1 MKRGL
6 IHGVAVTSLAAL
18 ATGLLTV
25 GFVGTASA
33 TGTPPWEPDPN
44 SVGGLLFYNAS
55 GQQITGGNLTDSPV
69 AAYVEGT
76 ATVRSG
82 DTVATLY
89 GYLPVNGELPTEWS
103 GEQLGESTVFP
114 NASAPAPLN
123 TAVLP
128 VETGASGDETLGTLE
143 TDYPNT
149 DTSNDGYA
157 GMYQLRLYT
166 NAAKR
171 TQTTTYDSADIAI
184 SGSTWSVAYPAPTLT
199 TTTTS
204 LSESPSS
211 PQVAG
216 TSVQLTATVSP
227 SAPGTVQFEAGST
240 DIGSPVTVS
249 GGVASIST
257 STLPVGTDSLSASFT
272 PAQFSA
278 YGAST
283 GTSSFTISPAPAANT
298 NTALSVN
305 PTSAAAD
312 STVTITAAVTNAS
325 TTAALSAADGQ
336 VTFYDDGSSSSGGVT
351 SGSQALG
358 TVSLGSGGTAVL
370 TYSSFAQGA
379 HNIVAQFTPAD
390 PSVYNSS
397 TSLPLLFTATAPQYP
412 PVSQDVDVTVPAG
425 TLTITTPYSPSDPF
439 NLGTAVLD
447 PTGSKFT
454 ASAPFGDTANPS
466 QGVTVTDSRAGDQP
480 WTASAT
486 VTDFTDGASVING
499 QNLTLTDVTPSYVS
513 GNALQSGDVTTTD
526 VVNGAIYGPTAG
538 GSDGLKGGPH
548 QFASAATGDGSVYLD
563 GLLTLTAPSS
573 TPAGAYT
580 ATLTLTI
587 V

>member
-1 MKRGL
+1 MKKGL
-6 IHGVAVTSLAAL
+6 SHAAAAASLAVL
-18 ATGLLTV
+18 ATCLLTV

-44 SVGGLLFYNAS
+44 SVGGLVFYNAS

-103 GEQLGESTVFP
+103 GEQLGESTTFP
-114 NASAPAPLN
+114 NASAPVPLN
-123 TAVLP
+123 TAALP
-128 VETGASGDETLGTLE
+128 VETGASGDETLGTLK

-171 TQTTTYDSADIAI
+171 TQTATYDSADVAI

-227 SAPGTVQFEAGST
+227 SAPGTMQFEVGST

-249 GGVASIST
+249 AGTASIST
-257 STLPVGTDSLSASFT
+257 STLPVGTDSLSAIFT

-278 YGAST
+278 YGGST
-283 GTSSFTISPAPAANT
+283 GTSSFTVSPAPATNT

-305 PTSAAAD
+305 PTTAAAD

-336 VTFYDDGSSSSGGVT
+336 VAFYDDGSSSSGGVT

-358 TVSLGSGGTAVL
+358 TVSLGSGGTAAL

-447 PTGSKFT
+447 PTGAKFT

-466 QGVTVTDSRAGDQP
+466 QGVTVTDSRAGGQP

-526 VVNGAIYGPTAG
+526 VTNSAVYGPTAG

-548 QFASAATGDGSVYLD
+548 QFASAATGDGSVYVD
-563 GLLTLTAPSS
+563 ALLILTAPSS

>member
-103 GEQLGESTVFP
+103 GEQLGESTAFP